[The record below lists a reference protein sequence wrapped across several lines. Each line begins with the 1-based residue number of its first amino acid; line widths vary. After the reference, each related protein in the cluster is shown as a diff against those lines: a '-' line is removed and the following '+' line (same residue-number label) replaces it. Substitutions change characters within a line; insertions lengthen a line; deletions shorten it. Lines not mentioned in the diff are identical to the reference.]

1 MTQEIK
7 LKLEQATDAL
17 FEHKG
22 YSFTPC
28 DYAMRKGFLKGAQT
42 ILENPAEWGL
52 CSLEIHKQAVKTFD
66 KITMD
71 AITAEREIV
80 DERNRLQ
87 SQLAKYR
94 EVLEAIKSECD
105 PNNPTHEK
113 IWRIA
118 FNATKEALK

>member
-1 MTQEIK
+1 MNQEIK
-7 LKLEQATDAL
+7 DKLEQAADAL

-42 ILENPAEWGL
+42 ILENPEQWGL
-52 CSLEIHKQAVKTFD
+52 CSLKVHKQAVKTFD

-71 AITAEREIV
+71 AINAEMEVV

-87 SQLAKYR
+87 SQLTKYR
-94 EVLEAIKSECD
+94 EALERLLEENMCSHAGDELIEEVLKQGG
-105 PNNPTHEK
+105 K
-113 IWRIA
+113 Q
-118 FNATKEALK
+118 